1 MFMRMN
7 KKNVYFLNIDLGL
20 KHTGIESSALLR
32 SSLFVNQLNC
42 IPTIIT
48 YRYRSQ
54 LTSEVNTLRS
64 KGKLSR
70 KIPVVNIYNY
80 FQQLKGIN
88 DTELQLYDGEFKASY
103 VGTLHKKYLDE
114 NGKVKASVIYNQLN
128 NRLHYV
134 IHYHQGKRYRRDYY
148 HEGGQISCTHLLDQE
163 GMKTTQEIFYRYDQ
177 TICLIKSYFYKEDGK
192 RSAINIQVM
201 DAFGKMEAV
210 FDTENG
216 FIEYFL
222 KRFFATKDETSIL
235 LVDKNRFFYEPSLN
249 IKKLYGT
256 EKIKVISAIH
266 NLHAVKYKEKNT
278 SRINSNYVSVF
289 EDLSKADAVV
299 VQTNIQK
306 NDILER
312 FDNPTNI
319 YAIPHTY
326 ENSLKDVSIKRNSLR
341 AVYFSRYDHDKM
353 HELAIEAFTKVV
365 EKLPL
370 AEFHCYGEGVRL
382 IELKKMVK
390 ELGMEK
396 NIFLNN
402 WCYSVAKEYESAG
415 ISMMT
420 SPSESFSLTIAES
433 LAHGCPVVGFDVPY
447 GPKELIKSGENGYL
461 VPFGDTDAMAD
472 RVIAM
477 MKNPTLLEELSGN
490 ARLSS
495 ERYSEVIVK
504 ALWSQVFEDIIS

>member
-1 MFMRMN
+1 MTRN
-7 KKNVYFLNIDLGL
+7 IYFLNIDLGL

-54 LTSEVNTLRS
+54 LTSEVNALRS
-64 KGKLSR
+64 KGKLSK
-70 KIPVVNIYNY
+70 KIPVVNVYDY
-80 FQQLKGIN
+80 FQQLKIIN
-88 DTELQLYDGEFKASY
+88 DTELSLYDGGFKVPY
-103 VGTLHKKYLDE
+103 IGTLHQKYLDE
-114 NGKVKASVIYNQLN
+114 NGRVKASATYNQLN
-128 NRLHYV
+128 NRLHY
-134 IHYHQGKRYRRDYY
+134 ITHYHQGKKYRRDYY

-163 GMKTTQEIFYRYDQ
+163 GVKTTQEIFYRYDQ

-192 RSAINIQVM
+192 RSEINIQVM
-201 DAFGKMEAV
+201 DSFGQIAAI
-210 FDTENG
+210 FDTEEG

-222 KRFFATKDETSIL
+222 KSFFANKDETSIL
-235 LVDKNRFFYEPSLN
+235 LVDKNRFFYEPALN
-249 IKKLYGT
+249 VKKLYGT

-266 NLHAVKYKEKNT
+266 NLHAVNYKEKNT

-306 NDILER
+306 EDILER
-312 FDNPTNI
+312 FDNPSNI

-326 ENSLKDVSIKRNSLR
+326 ENSLKEEVIERNPQR
-341 AVYFSRYDHDKM
+341 AVYFARYDNDKK
-353 HELAIEAFTKVV
+353 HELAIEAFAKVV
-365 EKLPL
+365 ETLPA
-370 AEFHCYGEGVRL
+370 AEFHCYGAGVRL
-382 IELKKMVK
+382 TELRKMVK
-390 ELGMEK
+390 DLGMEK

-402 WCYSVAKEYESAG
+402 WCDSVAKEYESAG
-415 ISMMT
+415 MSIIT

-447 GPKELIKSGENGYL
+447 GPKELIQSGGNGYL
-461 VPFGDTDAMAD
+461 VAFGDTDAMAE
-472 RVIAM
+472 RVITM
-477 MKNPTLLEELSGN
+477 MSDPVLLGKLSEN

-495 ERYSEVIVK
+495 KRYSESVVK
-504 ALWSQVFEDIIS
+504 NLWNQLLEEIILEN